1 MNDPISKAGMLY
13 IVATP
18 IGNLGDISQR
28 ALKILAEVDLILAE
42 DTRHSR
48 HLLNHFGIGT
58 ACQSCHEHNEAQ
70 RIDKVIAELNE
81 GKNIALISD
90 AGTPL
95 ISDPGFQLVRAVR
108 SQGLSVSPIPGPS
121 SIIAALSAA
130 GLPTDSFVYDG
141 FLPAKRVARKKQLQH
156 YLSETKTVVL
166 LESSHRIRGCLSDM
180 VDVLGAARRV
190 VLARELTK
198 KFETIIAASIGD
210 LIDQVDA
217 DDNQLRGEFVLL
229 IEGAPAQ
236 SEEHLDVLPILTV
249 LIDELPLKQA
259 AALTA
264 KITQQRKNDIYQLAL
279 SLKNAGLND

>member
-28 ALKILAEVDLILAE
+28 ALKTLSEVDLILAE

-48 HLLNHFGIGT
+48 HLLNHFGINT
-58 ACQSCHEHNEAQ
+58 PCQSCHEHNELQ
-70 RIDKVIAELNE
+70 RVGKVVSDLNE

-108 SQGLSVSPIPGPS
+108 SQGLTVVPIPGAS
-121 SIIAALSAA
+121 SIIAALSIA

-141 FLPAKRVARKKQLQH
+141 FLPAKKAGRKKQLQT
-156 YLSETKTVVL
+156 YLSQTKTIVV
-166 LESSHRIRGCLSDM
+166 LESSHRIRECLNDI
-180 VDVLGAARRV
+180 VDVLGVNRRV

-198 KFETIIAASIGD
+198 KFETILDGPIGD
-210 LIDQVDA
+210 LIVQIDN
-217 DDNQLRGEFVLL
+217 DDNQLRGEFVML
-229 IEGAPAQ
+229 IEGAPKQ
-236 SEEHLDVLPILTV
+236 SEDDVDVLPILTV

-279 SLKNAGLND
+279 SLKDAKD